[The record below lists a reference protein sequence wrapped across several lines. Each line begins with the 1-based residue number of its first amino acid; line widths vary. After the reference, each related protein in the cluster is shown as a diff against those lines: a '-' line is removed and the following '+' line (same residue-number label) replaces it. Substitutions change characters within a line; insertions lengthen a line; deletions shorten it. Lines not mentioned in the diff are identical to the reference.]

1 MCGSPHKNRV
11 LNLRD
16 DLQQGAQTTGQ
27 DKVNLMA
34 SSMRKDIQPCQVPEE
49 DATAAEEDT
58 TLNIGHACLPS
69 ECWLG
74 ARGTRPDGR
83 SNAMAAQRWP
93 LRLRRAARSRKRHC
107 PRPSCPAETRFVA
120 VEPQFLTQ

>member
-1 MCGSPHKNRV
+1 M

-83 SNAMAAQRWP
+83 SNAMAAPLWP
-93 LRLRRAARSRKRHC
+93 VRVRQPARSRMRRC
-107 PRPSCPAETRFVA
+107 PRPFSPAETRFVA
-120 VEPQFLTQ
+120 VECQFLTQ